1 MNVWIFKLFKYNL
14 RFGVAPVNV
23 LKLIRNIHILWL
35 PPTASLDFLCVL
47 KHPHVYPGKPGKVCN
62 TLKLFAV
69 AALAAAA
76 AATTTTFSQL
86 LCVLLR
92 FSGVPCGLLQIDFII
107 VFTLPLPVTC
117 VGLCFVCCRASSGCW
132 RFETWLQTHDYLTD
146 QAPCHS
152 TPRPNRHISPFECT
166 KPPGDCLINFIMS

>member
-62 TLKLFAV
+62 TLKLFCGCCFGRSSSSDNNNIFP
-69 AALAAAA
+69 
-76 AATTTTFSQL
+76 TTVRFIAFFRRPMWFITNWFYYCFHSPTPCDLCRPL
-86 LCVLLR
+86 LCLLPG
-92 FSGVPCGLLQIDFII
+92 FLWLLAIWNLIANTWLSDWPGP
-107 VFTLPLPVTC
+107 LPL
-117 VGLCFVCCRASSGCW
+117 
-132 RFETWLQTHDYLTD
+132 
-146 QAPCHS
+146 HS
-152 TPRPNRHISPFECT
+152 TAQSAHFSIRVHKATRRLFN
-166 KPPGDCLINFIMS
+166 